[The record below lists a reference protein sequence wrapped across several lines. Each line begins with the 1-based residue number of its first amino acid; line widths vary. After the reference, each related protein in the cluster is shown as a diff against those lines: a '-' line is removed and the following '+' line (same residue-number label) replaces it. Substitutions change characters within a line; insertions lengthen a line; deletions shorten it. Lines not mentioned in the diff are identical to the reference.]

1 MRFVNTAI
9 LTILSGIV
17 IGIAISGFFC
27 VSLQVT
33 LALCFIAIATLSV
46 HSFLS
51 FRNIK
56 FRKFFTFHTL
66 VTSVFTGILI
76 ATLHN
81 PTLKSN
87 HYTNLLNE
95 NKYYLLQTAIIEKI
109 SESDFGTTYK
119 AKLISAD
126 NQEIGGKL
134 LVFFPKD
141 SLNKAD
147 FQRDDFLTVSAKLA
161 SIPAP
166 KNPHQFDYKNYMQRQ
181 EVFWRANVVSYIIH
195 NELKDNSIR
204 GFSEKMRA
212 KMFSILDLNFS
223 KETASLLKTLLLG
236 NRKELDEN
244 TYQNYIDAGAVHILA
259 ISGLHIGIITAILL
273 FLLKKLPNF
282 GIWKK
287 LRFVLLLF
295 FLWSFAFLAGLS
307 PSVLRA
313 VTMFSFIGI
322 SLMLSKQQGRFDA
335 LMFSMLLLLLI
346 NPNYL
351 YEVGFQLSYLAVF
364 SILIFYPWMEKCWQ
378 PKTKLLKNIWS
389 LFLVGISAQ
398 IVILP
403 ISLYYFHQFPF
414 LFFVSNLL
422 LVPLLSPILVL
433 GFLAL
438 ILGFFNILPSFLVFL
453 LEKIISLMNF
463 FTKIIASQEEFIVRN
478 IYFDDKLLIF
488 SLLIVLVLIFWINKQ
503 DFKRTVA
510 LLSSILVFQVVLF
523 YNKYQVEKIENLT
536 VFHLY
541 KKSLISVRKGKQLI
555 VFQKDSLKENRTI
568 DNYAKILGISD
579 VRVREIP
586 HMIQFQGNTILCLDS
601 LGVYPKSKNIKI
613 DEIIITQSPKIN
625 FERILLEINP
635 KKVIAD
641 GSNFPNIVKKWQ
653 SKCDELGI
661 LFHTTSEKGAYIKNN
676 DYSPYLS
683 TK

>member
-1 MRFVNTAI
+1 MKFVNTAI

-17 IGIAISGFFC
+17 TGIAISSFFR
-27 VSLQVT
+27 VNLQT
-33 LALCFIAIATLSV
+33 ALAFCFVVIATLSA

-51 FRNIK
+51 LKNVK
-56 FRKFFTFHTL
+56 FRKFFTLHSF
-66 VTSVFTGILI
+66 VTSVFTGILV

-87 HYTNLLNE
+87 HYTNLLSENE
-95 NKYYLLQTAIIEKI
+95 YYLLQTRIIEKI
-109 SESDFGTTYK
+109 SESNFGTTYK
-119 AKLISAD
+119 AELISAD

-134 LVFFPKD
+134 LTFFPKD

-147 FQRDDFLTVSAKLA
+147 FQRDEFITVSAKLT

-166 KNPHQFDYKNYMQRQ
+166 KNPYQFDYKAYMQRQ
-181 EVFWRANVVSYIIH
+181 EVFWKANVVSYKIH
-195 NELKDNSIR
+195 NELKGSSVR
-204 GFSEKMRA
+204 GFAEKIRT
-212 KMFSILDLNFS
+212 KMFSILDSNFS

-236 NRKELDEN
+236 NRKDLDEN

-273 FLLKKLPNF
+273 FLLQKLPNF

-364 SILIFYPWMEKCWQ
+364 SILIFYPWMEKRWQ
-378 PKTKLLKNIWS
+378 PKTKLLKSIWS

-422 LVPLLSPILVL
+422 LVPLLSPVLIL

-438 ILGFFNILPSFLVFL
+438 ILGFFGVLPSFLVFL
-453 LEKIISLMNF
+453 LEKIINLMNF
-463 FTKIIASQEEFIVRN
+463 CTKIIASQEEFIVRN

-488 SLLIVLVLIFWINKQ
+488 SLLMVLALIFWINKQ
-503 DFKRTVA
+503 DFKRTMA
-510 LLSSILVFQVVLF
+510 LLSSILVFQAVLF
-523 YNKYQVEKIENLT
+523 YNKYQIESTENLT

-541 KKSLISVRKGKQLI
+541 KKSLFSVRKGNQLI
-555 VFQKDSLKENRTI
+555 VFQNDSLKENRII

-579 VRVREIP
+579 IHQKEIP
-586 HMIQFQGNTILCLDS
+586 HIIQFQGNTILFLDS
-601 LGVYPKSKNIKI
+601 LGIYPKSKNVKI

-625 FERILLEINP
+625 FERMLLEIKP
-635 KKVIAD
+635 KRVITD
-641 GSNFPNIVKKWQ
+641 GSNFPSMVKKWQ

-661 LFHTTSEKGAYIKNN
+661 LFHTTSEKGAYIKQ
-676 DYSPYLS
+676 
-683 TK
+683 